1 MEDSARFYTLD
12 EAIALAISVAPES
25 SDVERVF
32 MDEWMYHGLREIG
45 VGKED
50 IKVCSI
56 DIHDL
61 GVRKPRDYYM
71 ARDLAL
77 HTINGVEV
85 DYLFKG
91 GGKRIHNDVRNSPRF
106 IEVSETRDYF
116 HLSSDSTDYPLVKAT
131 LEYYALPSTEDGD
144 LFIPENYVYGLM
156 HYIKY
161 MLAFRNNARNTDQ
174 LKRYWEKE
182 ASKLRSK
189 NVKPHML
196 EFKEGIA
203 RVYMSMLTKP
213 TRDRF

>member
-1 MEDSARFYTLD
+1 MDSSERYYTLD
-12 EAIALAISVAPES
+12 EAVALSISVAPEA

-32 MDEWMYHGLREIG
+32 MDEWMYHGIRQIG

-50 IKVCSI
+50 VKICTI
-56 DIHDL
+56 PIHDL
-61 GVRKPRDYYM
+61 GIVKPTDYYM

-77 HTINGVEV
+77 HTVNGVEI
-85 DYLFKG
+85 DYLFMG
-91 GGKRIHNDVRNSPRF
+91 TGKRIHNDVRNSPRF
-106 IEVSETRDYF
+106 IEVSETGDFF
-116 HLSSDSTDYPLVKAT
+116 HLSSDSTEFELATAT
-131 LEYYALPSTEDGD
+131 LEYYALPSTADGD
-144 LFIPENYVYGLM
+144 LMISEAYVYGLM

-161 MLAFRNNARNTDQ
+161 MLALRNNARNIDQ
-174 LKRYWEKE
+174 LKKYWEKE